1 MLRIFAK
8 RMIWSGVLVL
18 LLPGLLAAAPE
29 RGLKIEERRYALVIG
44 NGAYGTLPLRN
55 PANDAQDMA
64 QLLQQLGFTVV
75 LKKNA
80 DKRTMKEAIRDLQQ
94 YLKRGGVGLFYY
106 SGHGMQIGGRNY
118 LIPVR
123 AEISQESD
131 VEYEAV
137 DAGLILDA
145 MENAGNEMNIV
156 ILDSC
161 RDNPFARSFRSQTRG
176 LAKMDAPK
184 GTFIAYSTAPGDVA
198 ADGEG
203 RNSPYTRSLLKRLPE
218 RGQPIEAAFK
228 RVRQDLDRSSN
239 GRQVPWEA
247 TSLTGDFSFNPSP
260 GKTAGGRVAARTERT
275 EEQPDDVATTPPPSG
290 KIASLPPAREK
301 SFPEPAMGLMDFTYV
316 RGGCFPM
323 GDVFG
328 DGEPDERPVHE
339 VCVSDFQ
346 LGTYEVT
353 VGQFRQFVDATG
365 YRTEAERGDGC
376 FYNTGNEWR
385 KDRAVSWRNPGY
397 FQDDRHPVVCV
408 SWNDAMAYATW
419 LGRQLGRKCRLPT
432 EAEREYAARSG
443 GKAYKFSWGDGWP
456 AGNIA
461 DESTK
466 RRYPGWVIWG
476 GYDDGHVFTAPVG
489 SFLPTELGL
498 FDMTGNVWEWCW
510 DWYGERYYGESH
522 RNDPAGPKGGTFR
535 ILRGGAWFDTPA
547 FLRTTDRLMNAPDLR
562 NTNFGFRVA
571 VPMR

>member
-1 MLRIFAK
+1 MMTGVLAK
-8 RMIWSGVLVL
+8 RVIWVGLLVL
-18 LLPGLLAAAPE
+18 ILPGLLWAAPV
-29 RGLKIEERRYALVIG
+29 RGVKIEERRYALVIG
-44 NGAYGTLPLRN
+44 NGTYGTLPLRN
-55 PANDAQDMA
+55 PPNDARDMA
-64 QLLQQLGFTVV
+64 QLLKQLGFTVA
-75 LKKNA
+75 LKQNA

-94 YLKRGGVGLFYY
+94 FLKRGGVGLFYY

-118 LIPVR
+118 LIPVG
-123 AEISQESD
+123 AEIGQESD

-161 RDNPFARSFRSQTRG
+161 RDNPFARSFRSQVKG

-203 RNSPYTRSLLKRLPE
+203 RNSPYTRSLLKHLPE
-218 RGQPIEAAFK
+218 QGQPIEAAFK
-228 RVRQDLDRSSN
+228 RVRQDLDRSSD
-239 GRQVPWEA
+239 GRQIPWEA
-247 TSLTGDFSFNPSP
+247 TSLTGDFFFHPGSGKPATDRIAESAETPS
-260 GKTAGGRVAARTERT
+260 
-275 EEQPDDVATTPPPSG
+275 DDVATVPPQPGKVAMIPPPVS
-290 KIASLPPAREK
+290 REK
-301 SFPEPAMGLMDFTYV
+301 GFPESAAGIMDLTYV
-316 RGGCFPM
+316 RGGCFSM
-323 GDVFG
+323 GDIYG
-328 DGEPDERPVHE
+328 DGEADERPVHE

-353 VGQFRQFVDATG
+353 VGQFRRFVDATG
-365 YRTEAERGDGC
+365 YLTEAERGDGC
-376 FYNTGNEWR
+376 FFNTGNEWR
-385 KDRAVSWRNPGY
+385 KDRAVAWRNPGY

-419 LGRQLGRKCRLPT
+419 LGRQLGQACRLPT

-443 GKAYKFSWGDGWP
+443 GKAYKYSWGIGGP

-489 SFLPTELGL
+489 TFPPNELGL
-498 FDMTGNVWEWCW
+498 YDMTGNVWEWCW
-510 DWYGERYYGESH
+510 DWYGERYYGESY
-522 RNDPAGPKGGTFR
+522 RNDPAGPPGGVFR
-535 ILRGGAWFDTPA
+535 VLRGGAWFDTPA

-571 VPMR
+571 VPVR